1 LRIAL
6 RLSATLHPK
15 PPLPYYCASFSGYSV
30 SLAPAVASATLSPP
44 SPHSSLS
51 RQMQGT
57 TVAAPSP
64 PSRGRCRPR
73 QTTETSRSTSLRLDP
88 SADGR
93 FCAATRRRIS
103 RGPVESA
110 PAPLGC
116 AEEDVEFVT
125 TQSRSRPKTKRSP
138 IRFRRRTSRP
148 IGWVPSPTI
157 DGAIRSTPRR
167 FDSACW
173 GLDLPFLRYYL
184 HQPREI
190 NSYLTIDLEQHSYF
204 AWIRRLA
211 PEIHP
216 TRGIPSSTP
225 SNQTFIQD
233 IFTFALV
240 LFKIR
245 SLFWQAH
252 RSLADPH
259 L

>member
-1 LRIAL
+1 V
-6 RLSATLHPK
+6 
-15 PPLPYYCASFSGYSV
+15 C
-30 SLAPAVASATLSPP
+30 
-44 SPHSSLS
+44 
-51 RQMQGT
+51 
-57 TVAAPSP
+57 
-64 PSRGRCRPR
+64 
-73 QTTETSRSTSLRLDP
+73 
-88 SADGR
+88 
-93 FCAATRRRIS
+93 
-103 RGPVESA
+103 RGPYGPPAGSA
-110 PAPLGC
+110 PG
-116 AEEDVEFVT
+116 
-125 TQSRSRPKTKRSP
+125 
-138 IRFRRRTSRP
+138 
-148 IGWVPSPTI
+148 
-157 DGAIRSTPRR
+157 
-167 FDSACW
+167 W

-211 PEIHP
+211 AEIHP

-225 SNQTFIQD
+225 SNQNFIQD